1 MRYLVIVC
9 GLVLCVVLYSCTKS
23 SGDPSPG
30 PPTDAF
36 DKTAML
42 SSYADE
48 LIIPAYQKMQQ
59 EITELETAAIAF
71 LDNPGSTSQE
81 TVKAA
86 YRDAHLQYE
95 RIEAFNF
102 GPAGVALLE
111 VYANFSGGL
120 DYSFTQ
126 AGELTGFSIDSS
138 TIENN
143 ISTGSY
149 DLTVYSRNNFYSQ
162 GFPALNYLL
171 LDPNAI
177 EKCKVNTTGR
187 VKYVKDL
194 LARLKSLIDKVAG
207 DWGTY
212 RSTFTGNTETNVGS
226 PIGNLV
232 NQFAYEMDLLK
243 GPRIGWPFGKQSNAI
258 AFPLKSEAYFAGMS
272 AALAVEN
279 IKSLKIAYTNNGN
292 GKGIADYLKSLGKAE
307 LNDDVLSRFDKL
319 TASLEAI
326 PDPLSDAFTSQ
337 SELIDAAYKEIQQ
350 LLTLLKTDVPSALG
364 VQITFM
370 DNDGD

>member
-1 MRYLVIVC
+1 MRYLIIVC
-9 GLVLCVVLYSCTKS
+9 VVIASLVLYSCNKS
-23 SGDPSPG
+23 SGDPSE
-30 PPTDAF
+30 PPTDGF

-59 EITELETAAIAF
+59 DITELETAAISF
-71 LDNPGSTSQE
+71 LDDPGSSSQE
-81 TVKAA
+81 TLKTA
-86 YRDAHLQYE
+86 YRKAHLQYE

-102 GPAGVALLE
+102 GPAGVELLE

-138 TIENN
+138 TIESN

-149 DLTVYSRNNFYSQ
+149 DLTEYSRNNFYSQ

-177 EKCKVNTTGR
+177 EKFKVNTAGR
-187 VKYVKDL
+187 VNYVKDVI
-194 LARLKSLIDKVAG
+194 ARLKSLVDKVAS
-207 DWGTY
+207 DWAAY

-292 GKGIADYLKSLGKAE
+292 GRGIADYLKSLGKTE
-307 LNDDVLSRFDKL
+307 LNDDVLSRFDKVIG
-319 TASLEAI
+319 SLEAI
-326 PDPLSDAFTSQ
+326 PDPLSDAFSSQ
-337 SELIDAAYKEIQQ
+337 FELIDAAYKEIQQ